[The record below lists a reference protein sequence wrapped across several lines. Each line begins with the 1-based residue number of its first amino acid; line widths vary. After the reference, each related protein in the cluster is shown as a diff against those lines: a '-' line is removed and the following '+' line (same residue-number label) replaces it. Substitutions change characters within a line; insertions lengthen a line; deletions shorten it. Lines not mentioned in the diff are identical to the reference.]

1 MKNSFQ
7 ACFHNGDLICFH
19 SEVAECGKHILSYSV
34 CLCNYDYK
42 LSRRGGG
49 GFGGRGRRIVEYH
62 DLDAPADMEF

>member
-1 MKNSFQ
+1 M
-7 ACFHNGDLICFH
+7 D
-19 SEVAECGKHILSYSV
+19 ILK
-34 CLCNYDYK
+34 L